1 MFELVR
7 GATHTDLEG
16 ALVDAVGIGSDS
28 PRSYLPLVDLNS
40 TRRDAGRCFCAR
52 YAGFV
57 TIGRV
62 NLKYRIPFRKV

>member
-16 ALVDAVGIGSDS
+16 AIVDALETGSDS
-28 PRSYLPLVDLNS
+28 PRNYLPLVDLNS
-40 TRRDAGRCFCAR
+40 THCDAERCFCAR

-57 TIGRV
+57 TNGRV